1 MKPRKFILVD
11 RDSPIPVEAELGE
24 RGIEIP
30 NFPLLK
36 VWNRRE
42 EIRNFRF
49 VAVHFE
55 NTGIQMVSEIQLEE
69 LPQNTKIELESFDE
83 DYISESEY
91 IN

>member
-1 MKPRKFILVD
+1 MTPRKFRLVD

-24 RGIEIP
+24 RGIEVL
-30 NFPLLK
+30 NFPLLT

-49 VAVHFE
+49 VAIHFE
-55 NTGIQMVSEIQLEE
+55 NTGIQMVSEIQVEE
-69 LPQNTKIELESFDE
+69 ISQDTEIELEPFDE

-91 IN
+91 TN